1 MSKTHIWPDAPRM
14 PRRAA
19 LVTLLASAGLVVLP
33 SCGGGGGGGLAAVG
47 SGGTGSFT
55 TGRISGFGSVIVNG
69 VRFEDNAARVVD
81 EDDEGKVLSAQDL
94 RLGMVV
100 RVRGSAITRGAT
112 TTLATATATA
122 SAITLES
129 QIKGPVDS
137 KTAPDT
143 LVVFGQTV
151 KVDAAT
157 VFEGLTFAGVAVGDV
172 LEVHG
177 FADGTGVVTASRIE
191 REGATGE
198 FKVRGVISNLD
209 VTARTFR
216 IGTATFNYSGT
227 PADRLPSS
235 ALADGLFV
243 RVRTNTTAGP
253 GGQWLVTRIELRSR
267 IEDCDESEVEGILL
281 QSGSTLTVNGITIDT
296 SRLPAGTVL
305 PIGQRV
311 EVEGAIVN
319 NVLIA
324 REIELED
331 EDEDAEVEASG
342 AVSSVN
348 PTTRTFVVRGITF
361 HYTPGLT
368 REAEGTISANLIEGA
383 TIKVKGRLS
392 SDGSGTV
399 EATEI
404 DFQP

>member
-14 PRRAA
+14 PRRVA

-33 SCGGGGGGGLAAVG
+33 SCGGGGGGGIADVG

-69 VRFEDNAARVVD
+69 VRFEDNTARIVD
-81 EDDEGKVLSAQDL
+81 EDDEGKVFGALDL

-100 RVRGSAITRGAT
+100 RVRGSAITDGGAT
-112 TTLATATATA
+112 TLRTATA
-122 SAITLES
+122 SAITVES

-143 LVVFGQTV
+143 VVVLGQTV
-151 KVDAAT
+151 KVDVAT
-157 VFEGLTFAGVAVGDV
+157 VFEGVNFAGIAVGDV

-191 REGATGE
+191 REGATSE
-198 FKVRGVISNLD
+198 FKLRGVISNLD
-209 VTARTFR
+209 TTAKTFR
-216 IGTATFNYSGT
+216 IGTVIFNYSGAQ
-227 PADRLPSS
+227 ADRLPSS
-235 ALADGLFV
+235 PLANGMFV
-243 RVRTNTTAGP
+243 RVRLSTTANP
-253 GGQWLVTRIELRSR
+253 GGQRLVIRIEPRSR
-267 IEDCDESEVEGILL
+267 IEDSDECEVEGILL
-281 QSGSTLTVNGITIDT
+281 QSGDIFSVNGITIDT
-296 SRLPAGTVL
+296 SRLPQGTVL
-305 PIGQRV
+305 PVNQRV
-311 EVEGAIVN
+311 EVEGEIAN
-319 NVLIA
+319 GVLVA

-331 EDEDAEVEASG
+331 EDEEAEVEARG

-348 PTTRTFVVRGITF
+348 ADARTFMVRGITF

-368 REAEGTISANLIEGA
+368 REDEGTISANLIVGA
-383 TIKVKGRLS
+383 TIKVEGRLS
-392 SDGSGTV
+392 GDGSGNV

-404 DFQP
+404 DFRP

>member
-14 PRRAA
+14 PRRVA

-33 SCGGGGGGGLAAVG
+33 SCGGGGGGGLADVG

-55 TGRISGFGSVIVNG
+55 SGRISGFGSVIVNG
-69 VRFEDNAARVVD
+69 VRFDDNAARIVD
-81 EDDEGKVLSAQDL
+81 EDDEGKVLGPQDL

-100 RVRGSAITRGAT
+100 QVRGSATTDGGAT
-112 TTLATATATA
+112 TLRTATA
-122 SAITLES
+122 SAITVES

-143 LVVFGQTV
+143 LVVLGQTV
-151 KVDAAT
+151 KVDVAT
-157 VFEGLTFAGVAVGDV
+157 VFEGVTFAGIAVGEL

-177 FADGTGVVTASRIE
+177 FADGNGVVTASRIE
-191 REGATGE
+191 REGATSE
-198 FKVRGVISNLD
+198 FKLRGVISNLD
-209 VTARTFR
+209 TTARTFR
-216 IGTATFNYSGT
+216 IGAAIFNYSGT
-227 PADRLPSS
+227 QADRIPLS
-235 ALADGLFV
+235 ALANGLFV
-243 RVRTNTTAGP
+243 RVRTTTTAGP
-253 GGQWLVTRIELRSR
+253 SGHWPVTRIELRSR

-281 QSGSTLTVNGITIDT
+281 QSGDILTVNGITIDT

-319 NVLIA
+319 GVLVA

-331 EDEDAEVEASG
+331 EDEEAEVEARG
-342 AVSSVN
+342 AVVSVN
-348 PTTRTFVVRGITF
+348 TTTRTFVVRGITF
-361 HYTPGLT
+361 YYTPGLT
-368 REAEGTISANLIEGA
+368 REEEGTISANLIEGA

-392 SDGSGTV
+392 GDGSGSV